1 MPLSLAWVVVDIS
14 YSVFL
19 GRGKLNRYVHST
31 PRWSCEYKDV
41 RTRVGHG
48 WMLNRVLILAAHLKR
63 RFYR

>member
-1 MPLSLAWVVVDIS
+1 MIFHIQSFLLERKVEWIS
-14 YSVFL
+14 V
-19 GRGKLNRYVHST
+19 NEMHST
-31 PRWSCEYKDV
+31 PRWSCEDKDV

>member
-1 MPLSLAWVVVDIS
+1 MIFHVQSFLLEREAGQIS
-14 YSVFL
+14 VC
-19 GRGKLNRYVHST
+19 NVVHST
-31 PRWSCEYKDV
+31 PRWSCEDKDV